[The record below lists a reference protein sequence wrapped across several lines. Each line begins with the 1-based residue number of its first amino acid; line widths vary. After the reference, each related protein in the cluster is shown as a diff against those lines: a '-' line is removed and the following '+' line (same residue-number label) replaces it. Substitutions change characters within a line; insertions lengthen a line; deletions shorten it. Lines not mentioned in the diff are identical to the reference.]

1 MTPTIEAFAAQAHA
15 WLAAAVGPPAVAGP
29 STEDVAVFHSLPH
42 EAERALIAAAAA
54 WQRRKFEAG
63 YGAIA
68 WPPDLGGAGLT
79 QEHAHV
85 FTRAEASY
93 PTPPDHELRR
103 ITVNLVAPTLWTKGR
118 PALQQRFI
126 RPFLRCDQLA
136 CQLFSEPGAG
146 SDLAGLA
153 TRAQPE
159 GAGWVI
165 NGAKVWVSGAQFADW
180 GLLLARTD
188 PEVPK
193 HVGLTAFLV
202 PMRADGIQVRPIRQ
216 MTGGSSFNEVF
227 FDNLR
232 FSDELRIGAVGE
244 GWAVATAMLAF
255 ERNQSG
261 SRAGVGGSWE
271 QLLALAQRRRS
282 GIDPVLRQRL
292 VRVYIHE
299 RLRGLTRQRAEEA
312 ARRSQTPGPEGSM
325 GKLLWVQGLIAIGE
339 VAATLAGPQMVAD
352 TGVPGAYAWAEHM
365 LGAPGFRIAGG
376 SDEIQRNILAE
387 RVLGLPREPD
397 PARNNPI
404 NTAPSP

>member
-1 MTPTIEAFAAQAHA
+1 M
-15 WLAAAVGPPAVAGP
+15 
-29 STEDVAVFHSLPH
+29 FHSLPH

-68 WPPDLGGAGLT
+68 WPQDFGGAGLT
-79 QEHAHV
+79 QEHARV
-85 FTRAEASY
+85 FTRAETSY
-93 PTPPDHELRR
+93 PTPLDHELRR

-153 TRAQPE
+153 TRARLE

-188 PEVPK
+188 PQVSK

-202 PMRADGIQVRPIRQ
+202 PMGAGGIQVRPIRQ

-232 FSDELRIGAVGE
+232 VSDELRIGAVGE
-244 GWAVATAMLAF
+244 GWGVATAMLAF

-271 QLLALAQRRRS
+271 QLLALAQRCRS

-352 TGVPGAYAWAEHM
+352 TGAPGAYAWAEHV

-376 SDEIQRNILAE
+376 SDEIQRNILGE

-397 PARNNPI
+397 PARKNPM